1 MGNSLKKI
9 DLGHLNGDILIFD
22 GLYSNLHAHEAFI
35 NYTINFGISTKK
47 VICTGGIVAYFAYA
61 EGSVKLIREFG
72 CHVLAGN
79 CERQLANKSD
89 DCGCGFEE
97 GSMYS
102 LLSRLWYAHA
112 RSQKSNSSIDWMSDL
127 HERIIFENNGSRYG
141 VIHGAASDIS
151 KFVWP
156 TDDDKVLEEEF
167 IFITKQI
174 GYVDCVIAGHTGIPM
189 IRDFTKNKWLN
200 SGAIGLPANDGDID
214 TNFLTINEKLIINNK
229 LEYDINSVYQAMQ
242 ATPLIQCYHSTLK
255 TGYRPSQEIIP
266 LSMRA

>member
-1 MGNSLKKI
+1 MKKI
-9 DLGHLNGDILIFD
+9 DLGHLNGDILIFG

-72 CHVLAGN
+72 YNVLAGN

-167 IFITKQI
+167 NLLQSKLVMLIVLLQ
-174 GYVDCVIAGHTGIPM
+174 GIQV
-189 IRDFTKNKWLN
+189 
-200 SGAIGLPANDGDID
+200 
-214 TNFLTINEKLIINNK
+214 FL
-229 LEYDINSVYQAMQ
+229 
-242 ATPLIQCYHSTLK
+242 
-255 TGYRPSQEIIP
+255 
-266 LSMRA
+266 